1 MDVNLVLF
9 KKNGSQKSF
18 SLPGN
23 ITVIGRRHDCD
34 FYLPLQSVSRR
45 HCQLIVNNGTLAIRD
60 MGSKNGTYVNGEQ
73 VEERHLVAG
82 DYIHVPPVTL
92 LVQIDG
98 EPARVVP
105 PTPAEE
111 RPRAAKKQAG
121 KSPAANQK
129 APPAPDL
136 DDVDDDGFPEFDAE
150 ASDSF
155 IDDLKDL

>member
-18 SLPGN
+18 SLPSN

-34 FYLPLQSVSRR
+34 FYLPLKPVSRR
-45 HCQLIVNNGTLAIRD
+45 HCQLIVNDGTVALRD
-60 MGSKNGTYVNGEQ
+60 LGSKNGVFVNGEP
-73 VEERHLVAG
+73 VEDRELKAG
-82 DYIHVPPVTL
+82 DYIHIPPVTM

-98 EPARVVP
+98 RPSKIVP

-111 RPRAAKKQAG
+111 RPPSAKK
-121 KSPAANQK
+121 PARKAQPSQQQE
-129 APPAPDL
+129 APPQPDL
-136 DDVDDDGFPEFDAE
+136 NDDSFADLDAE